1 MSRDSSLITGT
12 VVAVQA
18 NFYQVRLDPD
28 TSTEGENPLWAD
40 LRVLLCTRRTRL
52 KKIGQQ
58 VMVGDRVVV
67 EEPDW
72 NDRRGVISQVFPRQT
87 ELNRPPVANADRILL
102 VFALTEP
109 DLDPASLTRF
119 LVKAESTGLE
129 VSLCLNKCD
138 LVTAEDL
145 AQWRDRLKGWGY
157 EPMFISVRSG
167 LGIYKQTAND
177 SQNQVSATNPNLLDK
192 IDTSCLP
199 LEGGEVVLTSPQEEG
214 EVLLTSPQEEGEG
227 GVLLTSPQG
236 EAEVLLTEVALSLQ
250 SHLQGKITVICG
262 PSGVGKSSLINQLIP
277 ALNLRVSAV
286 SGKLGRGRHT
296 TRHVELFELPGGG
309 LLADTPGFNQPTLE
323 CEPSEL
329 AQYFPEARQR
339 LALGSCQF
347 SDCSHRSE
355 PNCVVRGDW
364 ERYEYY
370 LQFLSEAIVRQQQEL
385 NSSSAEASL
394 KQQTKSDGT
403 QQYEP
408 KLQTKKYR
416 RSSRRV
422 QHQSLQDMC
431 QDDLF

>member
-28 TSTEGENPLWAD
+28 ASTKGENPLWAD

-157 EPMFISVRSG
+157 QPMFISVRSG
-167 LGIYKQTAND
+167 LGIYKQTANERE
-177 SQNQVSATNPNLLDK
+177 NEVAATNQNLLDK
-192 IDTSCLP
+192 IDTSRLP
-199 LEGGEVVLTSPQEEG
+199 APQGEG
-214 EVLLTSPQEEGEG
+214 EVLPP
-227 GVLLTSPQG
+227 SPQG
-236 EAEVLLTEVALSLQ
+236 EVALSLQ

-323 CEPSEL
+323 CQPSEL

-347 SDCSHRSE
+347 SDCLHRHE

-370 LQFLSEAIVRQQQEL
+370 LQFVSEAIVRQQQEL
-385 NSSSAEASL
+385 NSTSAEASL

-416 RSSRRV
+416 RSSRRL

>member
-28 TSTEGENPLWAD
+28 VSTDGENPLLAA
-40 LRVLLCTRRTRL
+40 LRILLCTRRTRL

-72 NDRRGVISQVFPRQT
+72 TDCRGVVSQVFPRQT

-138 LVTAEDL
+138 LVTAEHL
-145 AQWRDRLKGWGY
+145 EQWRDRLSSWGY

-167 LGIYKQTAND
+167 SGINKETAAN
-177 SQNQVSATNPNLLDK
+177 SQNEVFASKSDHPTLSGK
-192 IDTSCLP
+192 IDSSLLP
-199 LEGGEVVLTSPQEEG
+199 S
-214 EVLLTSPQEEGEG
+214 
-227 GVLLTSPQG
+227 
-236 EAEVLLTEVALSLQ
+236 AFSLQ

-329 AQYFPEARQR
+329 AAYFPEARQR

-347 SDCSHRSE
+347 SDCSHSCE

-370 LQFLSEAIVRQQQEL
+370 LQFLSEAIVRQQLEQ

-422 QHQSLQDMC
+422 EHQSLQDMC
-431 QDDLF
+431 QDDLDEV

>member
-18 NFYQVRLDPD
+18 NFYQVRLDPEA
-28 TSTEGENPLWAD
+28 SIHGEHPLT
-40 LRVLLCTRRTRL
+40 LLCTRRTRL

-72 NDRRGVISQVFPRQT
+72 TDHRGVVSQVFPRQT

-138 LVTAEDL
+138 LVTAEHL
-145 AQWRDRLKGWGY
+145 EQWRDRLSSWGY

-167 LGIYKQTAND
+167 SGINKETATN
-177 SQNQVSATNPNLLDK
+177 SQNDVSASKSANPTLSGK
-192 IDTSCLP
+192 IDSSLLP
-199 LEGGEVVLTSPQEEG
+199 S
-214 EVLLTSPQEEGEG
+214 
-227 GVLLTSPQG
+227 
-236 EAEVLLTEVALSLQ
+236 AFSLQ

-309 LLADTPGFNQPTLE
+309 LLADTPGFNQPALE

-329 AQYFPEARQR
+329 AAYFPEARQR

-347 SDCSHRSE
+347 SDCSHRNE

-370 LQFLSEAIVRQQQEL
+370 LQFLSEAIVRQQQEQ

-416 RSSRRV
+416 RSSRRL

-431 QDDLF
+431 EDDLFEV

>member
-28 TSTEGENPLWAD
+28 VSTDGENPLLAD
-40 LRVLLCTRRTRL
+40 LPILLCTRRTRL

-72 NDRRGVISQVFPRQT
+72 NDHRGVISQVFPRQT

-138 LVTAEDL
+138 LVTAEHL
-145 AQWRDRLKGWGY
+145 EQWRDRLKGWGY

-167 LGIYKQTAND
+167 LGIYNEAAND
-177 SQNQVSATNPNLLDK
+177 SQNEVSASELANPALSTQ
-192 IDTSCLP
+192 IDPSCLP
-199 LEGGEVVLTSPQEEG
+199 SPLGG
-214 EVLLTSPQEEGEG
+214 GEG
-227 GVLLTSPQG
+227 GVALVESEG
-236 EAEVLLTEVALSLQ
+236 ESASSIQT
-250 SHLQGKITVICG
+250 HLQGKITVVCG

-277 ALNLRVSAV
+277 ALNIRVNAV

-296 TRHVELFELPGGG
+296 TRHVELFDLPGGG
-309 LLADTPGFNQPTLE
+309 LLADTPGFNQPALE
-323 CEPSEL
+323 CDPSEL
-329 AQYFPEARQR
+329 PAYFPEARQR

-370 LQFLSEAIVRQQQEL
+370 LQFLSEAIVRQQQEQ

-431 QDDLF
+431 QEDLDRV

>member
-1 MSRDSSLITGT
+1 MNLNLSSIVGT

-18 NFYQVRLDPD
+18 NFYQVSLDPEACTD
-28 TSTEGENPLWAD
+28 GKNRPLAD
-40 LRVLLCTRRTRL
+40 APSLLCTRRTRL

-72 NDRRGVISQVFPRQT
+72 TDRRGVISQVFPRQT

-138 LVTAEDL
+138 LVTKEEL
-145 AQWRDRLKGWGY
+145 EQWRDRLRSWGY
-157 EPMFISVRSG
+157 EPIFISVRSG
-167 LGIYKQTAND
+167 LGIYQEASNE
-177 SQNQVSATNPNLLDK
+177 SQNELSESKSSNPTLSNE
-192 IDTSCLP
+192 INSCDRH
-199 LEGGEVVLTSPQEEG
+199 SPQAGSEG
-214 EVLLTSPQEEGEG
+214 D
-227 GVLLTSPQG
+227 
-236 EAEVLLTEVALSLQ
+236 VAFSLQ

-277 ALNLRVSAV
+277 DLNIRVNAV

-296 TRHVELFELPGGG
+296 TRHVELFDLPGGG
-309 LLADTPGFNQPTLE
+309 LLADTPGFNQPALE
-323 CEPSEL
+323 CDPSEL
-329 AQYFPEARQR
+329 PRYFPEARQR
-339 LALGSCQF
+339 LTFGSCQF

-370 LQFLSEAIVRQQQEL
+370 LQFLEEAIVRQQQEQ

-422 QHQSLQDMC
+422 QHQSLQEMC
-431 QDDLF
+431 EEDLDEND

>member
-1 MSRDSSLITGT
+1 MSLNSSSLVGT

-18 NFYQVRLDPD
+18 NFYQVSLDPEACID
-28 TSTEGENPLWAD
+28 GKNRPLAD
-40 LRVLLCTRRTRL
+40 APSLLCTRRTRL

-58 VMVGDRVVV
+58 VMVGDRVMV

-72 NDRRGVISQVFPRQT
+72 NDHRGVISQVFPRQT

-138 LVTAEDL
+138 LVTTQEL
-145 AQWRDRLKGWGY
+145 EQWRGRLKGWGY
-157 EPMFISVRSG
+157 DPMFISVRSG
-167 LGIYKQTAND
+167 LGIYHEAANN
-177 SQNQVSATNPNLLDK
+177 SENEVSATNPNLSEE
-192 IDTSCLP
+192 IDSSLLP
-199 LEGGEVVLTSPQEEG
+199 LERG
-214 EVLLTSPQEEGEG
+214 
-227 GVLLTSPQG
+227 
-236 EAEVLLTEVALSLQ
+236 VALVESQ
-250 SHLQGKITVICG
+250 GVASSSSIETHLQGKITVICG

-277 ALNLRVSAV
+277 TLNIRVNAV

-296 TRHVELFELPGGG
+296 TRHVELFDLPGGG
-309 LLADTPGFNQPTLE
+309 LLADTPGFNQPALE
-323 CEPSEL
+323 CDPSEL
-329 AQYFPEARQR
+329 PRYFPEVRRR
-339 LALGSCQF
+339 LALGTCQF

-370 LQFLSEAIVRQQQEL
+370 LQFLEEAIVRQQQEQ

-416 RSSRRV
+416 RSSRRL
-422 QHQSLQDMC
+422 QHQSLQEMC
-431 QDDLF
+431 EEDLEEND